1 MKQYTFASYVD
12 ESRIPLGPTCLALD
26 PYFCPKNAAGQ
37 YVTNNLTPAPLKGFA
52 TYVDQNGR
60 PYNV

>member
-12 ESRIPLGPTCLALD
+12 ESRRPLGPKGFALD
-26 PYFCPKNAAGQ
+26 PNFCPKNAAGQ

-52 TYVDQNGR
+52 TYVG
-60 PYNV
+60 